1 MEMVLASAS
10 PRRREL
16 LALAGFSFSV
26 CPSGVDETL
35 EEGVSGEQAVQLLA
49 QRKAEEVFARHPEQ
63 LIVASDTVVCLDRD
77 ILGKPKD
84 VADAAGMLLRL
95 SGQSHRVY
103 TGVCIRAQKGRAVF
117 CEQTEVVFYPL
128 SEREI
133 AGYITTLWVFQY
145 QNSAAFT
152 GIFCRDSLCF
162 LRKIHKFFVE
172 NGVLTLYNK
181 YWLCMDWKRRPQ
193 RPKAA
198 YKRRTHGGD
207 RLRRLLYDDYHALRY
222 RFLAAERGKC

>member
-133 AGYITTLWVFQY
+133 AGYI
-145 QNSAAFT
+145 AT
-152 GIFCRDSLCF
+152 GEPMDKAGAYGIQGKGALLVREIHGDYYNVVGFPISKFCRVYRNF
-162 LRKIHKFFVE
+162 LSR
-172 NGVLTLYNK
+172 
-181 YWLCMDWKRRPQ
+181 
-193 RPKAA
+193 
-198 YKRRTHGGD
+198 
-207 RLRRLLYDDYHALRY
+207 
-222 RFLAAERGKC
+222 